1 MLELLAE
8 RGDQTKPD
16 YIRAA
21 RAVQRLTAPQEM
33 GELFK
38 VLAVG
43 KGLAEP
49 LLGFRRGDRLHGL

>member
-1 MLELLAE
+1 MLDCLAR
-8 RGDQTKPD
+8 RGPQESAG

-38 VLAVG
+38 VLALSR
-43 KGLAEP
+43 GLEGP
-49 LLGFRRGDRLHGL
+49 LLGFARGDRLHAL